1 MAMKISNSDI
11 FSMLHLLVTSLTSGW
26 VGMNIRYIIEVIG
39 CRKLM
44 AYNSSINE
52 ADCYWFSGKGIGE
65 GWRSGF

>member
-1 MAMKISNSDI
+1 
-11 FSMLHLLVTSLTSGW
+11 
-26 VGMNIRYIIEVIG
+26 MNIRYIIEVIG